1 MNFDEVIRLQ
11 SLKLKELNT
20 GNGPMLD
27 KLVDTALTDPDF
39 VSKSPVKNICAMVSQ
54 QMFDEVDGI
63 CQMLDISKRRFV
75 EMALRQ
81 ALNTAASIVDEVQP
95 FPEEHA

>member
-1 MNFDEVIRLQ
+1 MKFDETIRLQ

-20 GNGPMLD
+20 RGSDFSD
-27 KLVDTALTDPDF
+27 KLIDMAVADLDHSSQLPM
-39 VSKSPVKNICAMVSQ
+39 KNICAMVSQ

-63 CQMLDISKRRFV
+63 CQMLDMSKRRFV
-75 EMALRQ
+75 EMALRH
-81 ALNTAASIVDEVQP
+81 ALDTAASIVNEVQP

>member
-1 MNFDEVIRLQ
+1 MNFDETIRLQ

-20 GNGPMLD
+20 RGSNFAD
-27 KLVDTALTDPDF
+27 KLIDMALADPAQT
-39 VSKSPVKNICAMVSQ
+39 SQLPLKNICAMVTQ
-54 QMFDEVDGI
+54 QMFDEVDGL
-63 CQMLDISKRRFV
+63 CQLLDISKRSFV

-81 ALNTAASIVDEVQP
+81 ALDNAASIVNEVQP